1 MLKNIIKSTAILAG
15 ATVLGMIFYR
25 IGFTSANIIM
35 VYILGVLITSIA
47 TSHRVYSLISA
58 IASVFV
64 FNYLFTVPR
73 FSLSAYET
81 GYPVTF
87 VVMFITAYVT
97 GTFSLRYK
105 EQARQSAKLADTTR
119 ILFDT
124 DKLLTAAKDRDAII
138 KAAAR
143 QIKKLFESDIVLYI
157 N

>member
-1 MLKNIIKSTAILAG
+1 MFKNIIKSIAILAG
-15 ATVLGMIFYR
+15 ATALGMVFYR
-25 IGFTSANIIM
+25 IGFSSANIIM

-47 TSHRVYSLISA
+47 TSHRVYSLISS

-64 FNYLFTVPR
+64 FNYLFTAPR

-87 VVMFITAYVT
+87 VVMFITAYVS

-105 EQARQSAKLADTTR
+105 EQARQSEKLADTTR

-124 DKLLTAAKDRDAII
+124 DKLLTAAKGRDAII
-138 KAAAR
+138 KAAAG
-143 QIKKLFESDIVLYI
+143 QISRVP
-157 N
+157 